1 MKLLWHSN
9 TPGAASGYG
18 GQTAQVGRRLLAAGH
33 DVTFSVNDGVRGDRT
48 WHGAPVL
55 GHGLDQYSRDKIP
68 DDIVRSGAE
77 RAVVLFDAWV
87 YSANDPFTIPT
98 AGWVPV
104 DHSPLPGDAIP
115 WLAKHEAIAM
125 SQFGEAAL
133 RRASDA
139 LRAQT
144 GRGFP
149 VSYIPHAIEPVF
161 RPTPS
166 DWRARHGIPD
176 DAYLVGIVAANT
188 GTAIYDRKGF
198 GDMFLALGEFLDR
211 HPDVWVY
218 VHALTVGQQGMDL
231 TIPAGVAGISDE
243 RLVWADQYAIKSI
256 AVSETDMA
264 EAYTAFDV
272 LLATSRGEGFG
283 IPVIEAQAC
292 GTPAIVSNWTAQPEL
307 VGEVWD
313 PSRVQSYR
321 TPSGWI
327 VEVDPD
333 FDSRHAAMFGK
344 PRISRIIWALEDA
357 YRLRGTD
364 EWDDMTRAALAKAAE
379 YGADVVFE
387 RYWLPQLEAWSQGA
401 ERQVAAEAKRARR
414 ATRQLELVR

>member
-9 TPGAASGYG
+9 SPGGASGYG
-18 GQTAQVGRRLLAAGH
+18 GQTAQVGRRLLASGH

-55 GHGLDQYSRDKIP
+55 GHGLDQYSRDKIR
-68 DDIVRSGAE
+68 DDIARSEAT
-77 RAVVLFDAWV
+77 RAVVLFDVWV
-87 YSANDPFTIPT
+87 YAANDPWSDIPT

-104 DHSPLPGDAIP
+104 DHSPLPGDALP
-115 WLAKHEAIAM
+115 WLANHEAIAM
-125 SQFGEAAL
+125 SRFGEATL
-133 RRASDA
+133 QRASA
-139 LRAQT
+139 MLREAT
-144 GRGFP
+144 GAGFP
-149 VSYIPHAIEPVF
+149 VRYIPHAIEPVF

-166 DWRARHGIPD
+166 DWRERHGIPD
-176 DAYLVGIVAANT
+176 DAFLVGIVAANT
-188 GTAIYDRKGF
+188 GTAVYDRKGF

-211 HPDVWVY
+211 HPDAWVY
-218 VHALTVGQQGMDL
+218 VHSLTVGHQGMDL
-231 TIPAGVAGISDE
+231 SVVAGVAGIPTD

-256 AVSETDMA
+256 AVTDADLA

-307 VGEVWD
+307 VGEPWD
-313 PSRVQSYR
+313 PSRPGSYR

-333 FDSRHAAMFGK
+333 FDFRHAAMFGK
-344 PRISRIIWALEDA
+344 PRIGRIIAALEDA
-357 YRLRGTD
+357 HVLRGVGEMRD
-364 EWDDMTRAALAKAAE
+364 AAIAKAAE
-379 YGADVVFE
+379 YDADLVFDRDWRPLLATWAASE
-387 RYWLPQLEAWSQGA
+387 PIPLNRQQRRQG
-401 ERQVAAEAKRARR
+401 KRRKTA
-414 ATRQLELVR
+414 